1 MKHLFSIILGLLSF
15 CQLQAQSWTADNGN
29 GAFTNPLFY
38 DEFTDPDLIR
48 VGTDFYMVA
57 SSMHAMPGLPL
68 LRSKDLVNWEFVTY
82 IFDRL
87 DLGPDFHLEGDKGI
101 YGNGIWAHAIRYHK
115 GTFYVFV
122 NVNDHGLQV
131 FSAKDPAG
139 PGYIKTWVAEFTIW
153 EYCLTM
159 TTKYMPYMVTT
170 RYG

>member
-29 GAFTNPLFY
+29 GTFTNPLFY

-87 DLGPDFHLEGDKGI
+87 DLGPTARCVNEFLACIKLFAGI
-101 YGNGIWAHAIRYHK
+101 VCKR
-115 GTFYVFV
+115 
-122 NVNDHGLQV
+122 NVPFFNVHF
-131 FSAKDPAG
+131 FSTG
-139 PGYIKTWVAEFTIW
+139 
-153 EYCLTM
+153 
-159 TTKYMPYMVTT
+159 
-170 RYG
+170 